1 MKPCELKQEYIRLR
15 AEGKSYS
22 YIADKLHISKSAC
35 SKWETQ
41 LEADIAQ
48 LKREELNSLYEAYS
62 MKKEARIRKLGDTL
76 DRVEEALDA
85 VDLKEVAPEKLLD
98 FKLKYTEA
106 LQKEYTGTEPAFK
119 LGDDMKPEDI
129 VKALGDL
136 LNRVRAGEVTQEQVN
151 RESLVLSNLLKAYEQ
166 VELKAKLDEL
176 EAIIGGMR

>member
-1 MKPCELKQEYIRLR
+1 MKPSELKQEYIRLR

-22 YIADKLHISKSAC
+22 YIADKLHISKSTC

-98 FKLKYTEA
+98 YQLKYREA
-106 LQKEYTGTEPAFK
+106 LQKEYVGTEPAFRAV
-119 LGDDMKPEDI
+119 DRIEARDI
-129 VKALGDL
+129 VTAFGDL
-136 LNRVRAGEVTQEQVN
+136 LNRLRAGDVTPEQAT
-151 RESLVLSNLLKAYEQ
+151 RESLVLSNLLKAYET
-166 VELKAKLDEL
+166 VEVKAEL
-176 EAIIGGMR
+176 ERIKSIIESR